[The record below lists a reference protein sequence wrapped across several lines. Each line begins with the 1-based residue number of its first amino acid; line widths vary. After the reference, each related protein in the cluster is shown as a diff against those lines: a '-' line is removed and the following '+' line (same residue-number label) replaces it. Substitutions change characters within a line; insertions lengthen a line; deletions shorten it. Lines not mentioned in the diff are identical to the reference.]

1 MMARRCSCIS
11 STPIRCH
18 DVRMHSGPDW
28 PCDDNKPC
36 AWATHPLSEGDPG
49 AISQKKIGAP
59 FRVAPPI
66 SPSPAASSALKPKA
80 SRIHPT
86 GSPNSPFHSRGR
98 GTPPHPL
105 APNTQ
110 RPPRKDG
117 QATVAYSHAPIP
129 NHQNSAR
136 QSHPHTHDESTTDRQ
151 TGDCAF
157 APRLSSVVVLPSA
170 TCRVGSGWVISQSR
184 LNLPHALACNLT
196 TFLVVTAKGTDV
208 VQERK
213 KKGVEET
220 VAGSRLGGQ
229 LVLLLFLFWP
239 VSSSYTPPICLFL
252 LLYYCTN
259 FIFLGFRRGSSAEGT
274 DSSRFASSGG
284 MG

>member
-36 AWATHPLSEGDPG
+36 AWATHLLSEGDPG

-98 GTPPHPL
+98 GTPPPPP

-157 APRLSSVVVLPSA
+157 APRLASVAVLPSA
-170 TCRVGSGWVISQSR
+170 TCRVGLASPTKPSPNRRPAGSS
-184 LNLPHALACNLT
+184 LNL
-196 TFLVVTAKGTDV
+196 VSI
-208 VQERK
+208 
-213 KKGVEET
+213 
-220 VAGSRLGGQ
+220 SRMHWRATS
-229 LVLLLFLFWP
+229 LL
-239 VSSSYTPPICLFL
+239 SSL
-252 LLYYCTN
+252 
-259 FIFLGFRRGSSAEGT
+259 
-274 DSSRFASSGG
+274 
-284 MG
+284 